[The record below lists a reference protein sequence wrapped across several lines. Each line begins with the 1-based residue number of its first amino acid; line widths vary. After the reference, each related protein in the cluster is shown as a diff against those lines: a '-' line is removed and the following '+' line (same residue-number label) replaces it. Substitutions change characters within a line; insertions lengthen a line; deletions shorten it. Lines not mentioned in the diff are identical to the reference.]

1 MRMQSTR
8 EDLRQAGID
17 LRTDVVAANRA
28 CELLKSTST
37 VKFDATAEAHIRLGI
52 DPKYNDQQVRATV
65 ALPKGTGNTVRV
77 AVVCGAEQEA
87 AARESLVEEIAGGM
101 LDFDKLVATPD
112 MMPKVAKLG
121 RVLGPKGLMPNPKA
135 GTVSP
140 DAGQAVE
147 ELKGGKVEFRADK
160 QGIVH
165 VAFGKISFSAADLQ
179 ENLGAIVQAIQANKP
194 TGAKGDY
201 FKSMYVVSTMGP
213 SMRVDPS
220 SFLD

>member
-1 MRMQSTR
+1 MPRQSAVIELKLNLRQHNLSQIPARRAVGPSGQRDLFYIKTQYFEQR
-8 EDLRQAGID
+8 FYAKFHLEKADPSAATTPAAPAAPRQSSRTAPAVFAAEEGLHRLGLRITDLEKRKEDLQV
-17 LRTDVVAANRA
+17 LV
-28 CELLKSTST
+28 S
-37 VKFDATAEAHIRLGI
+37 
-52 DPKYNDQQVRATV
+52 QQ
-65 ALPKGTGNTVRV
+65 
-77 AVVCGAEQEA
+77 
-87 AARESLVEEIAGGM
+87 
-101 LDFDKLVATPD
+101 DKTL
-112 MMPKVAKLG
+112 
-121 RVLGPKGLMPNPKA
+121 
-135 GTVSP
+135 
-140 DAGQAVE
+140 AVE